1 MTINKG
7 SKLAPTAPQPPPSVV
22 ILRYYQYNSKEK
34 LCLLKYITY
43 NTTNNTLHFQT
54 CFAKGESGLPGPT
67 GRDGLPGQRG
77 QPGSP
82 GPMGPPGEDGDKGD
96 VGSPGEKGFKG
107 SQGDMVSNRFKIL
120 LMMKYLTTVY
130 QK

>member
-1 MTINKG
+1 MFTIVNNV
-7 SKLAPTAPQPPPSVV
+7 QH
-22 ILRYYQYNSKEK
+22 
-34 LCLLKYITY
+34 
-43 NTTNNTLHFQT
+43 NNTLHFQT
-54 CFAKGESGLPGPT
+54 CFAKGEPGLPGPT

-107 SQGDMVSNRFKIL
+107 SQGDMVSYCFKIL